1 MRICDLRQKEVINMR
16 DCQRLGFVMDLEI
29 DPISGCVC
37 QLIIPEQGK
46 FCSLFGRD
54 TEYVIGW
61 NGRKQIGPD
70 IILVDVCM
78 EDITKHPPV

>member
-16 DCQRLGFVMDLEI
+16 DCQRLGFVMNLEI

-46 FCSLFGRD
+46 FCTFLEGIR
-54 TEYVIGW
+54 
-61 NGRKQIGPD
+61 N
-70 IILVDVCM
+70 M
-78 EDITKHPPV
+78 